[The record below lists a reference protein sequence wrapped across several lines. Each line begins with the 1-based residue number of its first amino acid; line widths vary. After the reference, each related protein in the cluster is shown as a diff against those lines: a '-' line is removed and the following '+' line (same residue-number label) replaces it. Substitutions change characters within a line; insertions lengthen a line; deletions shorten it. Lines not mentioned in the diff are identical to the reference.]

1 VDGEHLLV
9 VLRGGDDR
17 IPVATGSWMVG
28 RPSGSKFS
36 EKQNECEPLAA
47 VRSISSTASRGS
59 QSGMIVSGMYR
70 PGAVAHHSSIIQS
83 L

>member
-1 VDGEHLLV
+1 
-9 VLRGGDDR
+9 
-17 IPVATGSWMVG
+17 MVG
-28 RPSGSKFS
+28 RPRGSKFS

-47 VRSISSTASRGS
+47 VRSISSTASWGS
-59 QSGMIVSGMYR
+59 HSGTIVSGMYR